1 MSHISRSTLIIAIF
15 FGIDKV
21 FALARQVLIGRL
33 YTTAELDVFLA
44 ANNIPDLLSV
54 LISGGALGV
63 ALIPV
68 LSEYLENRGRK
79 DAWDLFTRILN
90 LAFIVTGVLA
100 ILIAL
105 FAEPVINHLIAPGF
119 TPEKK
124 ALAVEL
130 MRLDLVAIMVFSIS
144 GLAMAGLQA
153 NQHFLLPAMAPVLY
167 NVGQI
172 IGILVFSPQEAVQ
185 LGPVSL
191 PSFGLG
197 IYGLVYGVIL
207 GSTLH
212 LAIQVPGLLR
222 FGFRWRPVLGL
233 RTPGVRKVLL
243 LLGPRVVTMAFIQ
256 WFFLVRDNLASR
268 MGEGAVTGL
277 NYGWFMMQ
285 VPETLIGSA
294 LAIAILPTLA
304 EHFVHEDLEAF
315 KATLNRGIQAVLLL
329 TIPVAAIF
337 AAGIEPVIDLIGLEP
352 HVADLAVLAT
362 RVYLLGLTGHALLE
376 IASRSFYARQDA
388 VTPLI
393 AAFLNAVLL
402 YSLLA
407 AWLSGKYGVG
417 GIALANSLAFTIEAV
432 MLFFLLHRKIP
443 GFFKVRSTVVRAVTA
458 ALVGAGVV
466 FLANTVLG
474 TTSRT
479 GLVEIA
485 LGAVALAAGGLA
497 MLPVVWKELRQVVR
511 I

>member
-1 MSHISRSTLIIAIF
+1 MSHISRSTLIIAVF

-21 FALARQVLIGRL
+21 FALARQVLIGRS
-33 YTTAELDVFLA
+33 YSTAELDVFLA

-90 LAFIVTGVLA
+90 LAFIVTGLMAVVITL
-100 ILIAL
+100 L
-105 FAEPVINHLIAPGF
+105 AEPIIHNLIAPGF
-119 TPEKK
+119 SPEKK

-172 IGILVFSPQEAVQ
+172 MGILVFSPGTPFQI
-185 LGPVSL
+185 GPVSL
-191 PSFGLG
+191 PSLGLG
-197 IYGLVYGVIL
+197 IHGLVYGVIL
-207 GSTLH
+207 GATLH
-212 LAIQVPGLLR
+212 LAIQIPGLLR

-233 RTPGVRKVLL
+233 RSPGVRKVLL
-243 LLGPRVVTMAFIQ
+243 LLGPRVLTMAFIQ

-268 MGEGAVTGL
+268 LGEGAVTGL

-304 EHFVHEDLEAF
+304 EHFVHEDVEAF
-315 KATLNRGIQAVLLL
+315 KATLNRGVQAVLLL
-329 TIPVAAIF
+329 TVPIAAIF
-337 AAGIEPVIDLIGLEP
+337 AAGIEPVIDLIGLEA
-352 HVADLAVLAT
+352 HVAELAVTAT
-362 RVYLLGLTGHALLE
+362 RVYLIGLTGHALLE

-388 VTPLI
+388 LTPLI

-407 AWLSGKYGVG
+407 AWLSRAYGVA
-417 GIALANSLAFTIEAV
+417 GIALANSIAFTVEAIL
-432 MLFFLLHRKIP
+432 LFILLNRKIP
-443 GFFKVRSTVVRAVTA
+443 GFFRARSTAVRAVA
-458 ALVGAGVV
+458 GAVIGAGVV
-466 FLANTVLG
+466 FLANEVLG

-479 GLVEIA
+479 GLAEIA
-485 LGAVALAAGGLA
+485 LGAVALAAGVLA
-497 MLPVVWKELRQVVR
+497 MVPIIWQELRQVVR